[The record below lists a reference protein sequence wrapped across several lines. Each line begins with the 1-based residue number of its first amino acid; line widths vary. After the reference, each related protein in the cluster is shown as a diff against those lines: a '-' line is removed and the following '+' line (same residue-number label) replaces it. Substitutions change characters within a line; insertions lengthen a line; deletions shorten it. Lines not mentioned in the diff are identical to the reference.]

1 VGNGKWGMSL
11 SFKRQIHHI
20 GGVIAM
26 EISKQVWGRGRGV
39 ENGNWEWGM
48 GSGEWGM
55 GNGEFH

>member
-1 VGNGKWGMSL
+1 MGNGKWGMSL

-26 EISKQVWGRGRGV
+26 EISKQ
-39 ENGNWEWGM
+39 ELGM

-55 GNGEFH
+55 GNAIKLQKANPAH